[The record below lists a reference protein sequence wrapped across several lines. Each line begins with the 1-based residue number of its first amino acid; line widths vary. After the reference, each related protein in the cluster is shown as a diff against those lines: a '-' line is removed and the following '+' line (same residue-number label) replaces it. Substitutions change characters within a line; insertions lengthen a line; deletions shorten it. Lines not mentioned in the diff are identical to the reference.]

1 MLSAKTETGEVLN
14 RGLAIYER
22 YIAPRLNVEDEGRY
36 VAVDM
41 NSGKWEIADTREA
54 TEILRARVP
63 DADIFLLKHIDL
75 NQTFRWAPEGLM
87 RRLGIPDGMDWFWDE
102 GR

>member
-1 MLSAKTETGEVLN
+1 MLRAKLENDGVLN

-22 YIAPRLNVEDEGRY
+22 DIAPRLSLKDQGRY
-36 VAVDM
+36 VAVDI
-41 NSGKWEIADTREA
+41 NSGEWEIHDTREA
-54 TEILRARVP
+54 IVNLRARVP

-75 NQTFRWAPEGLM
+75 NQIFRHPPEGLF

-102 GR
+102 SR